1 MVFYFLG
8 QFFLT
13 VQQGEGERIDCDI
26 EAASIMLVVLA
37 SSCLHK
43 KITEAINPSKYLAGA
58 KIVLCNYMVRTV

>member
-1 MVFYFLG
+1 MVFFFLG

-43 KITEAINPSKYLAGA
+43 KLLKQ
-58 KIVLCNYMVRTV
+58 